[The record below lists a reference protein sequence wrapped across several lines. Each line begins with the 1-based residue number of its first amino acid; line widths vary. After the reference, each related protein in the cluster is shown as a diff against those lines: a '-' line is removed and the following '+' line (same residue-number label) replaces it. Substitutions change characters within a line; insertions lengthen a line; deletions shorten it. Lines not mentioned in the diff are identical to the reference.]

1 VHEKTKYNS
10 GDLDHDIV
18 EDKEAKSTAA
28 KKPNPMLGVP
38 GQIIGAKRQAAR

>member
-1 VHEKTKYNS
+1 VHEQTKYSS